1 MEATDAPCARPAAR
15 VGHDGRMAT
24 RRLLLLRHAKSSWD
38 EPHLADHDRPLS
50 GRGRRAARALLDH
63 LTETDA
69 VPELVLCSS
78 AVRTM
83 ETLDGIRG
91 ALPPG
96 TTIEIEGG
104 LYAADVDELLARLR
118 RVSETVGSAMLIGH
132 NPGLEDLAML
142 LVGAG
147 DAAARS
153 AMEAKFPTAALAHL
167 SVDGPWRELAPG
179 VATLGDFW
187 TPR

>member
-1 MEATDAPCARPAAR
+1 
-15 VGHDGRMAT
+15 MAT

-50 GRGRRAARALLDH
+50 GRGRRATSSLRGH
-63 LTETDA
+63 LSKVD
-69 VPELVLCSS
+69 VLPELVLCSS
-78 AVRTM
+78 AVRTK
-83 ETLDGIRG
+83 ETLDGIRR

-96 TTIEIEGG
+96 TKVEIERD
-104 LYAADVDELLARLR
+104 LYAANVDDLLTRLR
-118 RVSETVGSAMLIGH
+118 RVSENTASVMVIGH
-132 NPGLEDLAML
+132 NPGLEDLALL

-147 DAAARS
+147 DAAATS

-167 SVDGPWRELAPG
+167 SVAGPWRELGPG
-179 VATLGDFW
+179 MATLEQFW

>member
-1 MEATDAPCARPAAR
+1 
-15 VGHDGRMAT
+15 MAT

-50 GRGRRAARALLDH
+50 GRGRRATSSLRGH
-63 LTETDA
+63 LSKVD
-69 VPELVLCSS
+69 VLPELVLCSS
-78 AVRTM
+78 AVRTK
-83 ETLDGIRG
+83 ETLDGIRR

-96 TTIEIEGG
+96 TKVEIERD
-104 LYAADVDELLARLR
+104 LYAANVDDLLTRLR
-118 RVSETVGSAMLIGH
+118 RVSENTASVMVIGH
-132 NPGLEDLAML
+132 NPGLEDLALL

-147 DAAARS
+147 DAAAAS

-167 SVDGPWRELAPG
+167 SVAGPWRELGPG
-179 VATLGDFW
+179 MATLEQFW